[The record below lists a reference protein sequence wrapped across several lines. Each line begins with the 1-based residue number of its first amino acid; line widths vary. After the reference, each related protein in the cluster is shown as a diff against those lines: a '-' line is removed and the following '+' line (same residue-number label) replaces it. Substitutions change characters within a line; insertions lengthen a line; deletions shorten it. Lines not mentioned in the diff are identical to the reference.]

1 MQPGLRLLVCTL
13 LPSVLISQGQIRVG
27 GGTGAPSIMVGSVAG
42 VKEKGKR
49 WKPGWGRAVWE
60 LQGLCGDFGDREG
73 CWQAAP
79 PPTAQGF
86 RLVQP
91 LPGCTRWL
99 RTIPLAPGKSVLGRV
114 AGGRHQGVGEGRA
127 GCVVQIPLLCGIPAH
142 PKPPWG
148 RGCTRP
154 QLP

>member
-1 MQPGLRLLVCTL
+1 M
-13 LPSVLISQGQIRVG
+13 
-27 GGTGAPSIMVGSVAG
+27 MGSVAG

-127 GCVVQIPLLCGIPAH
+127 GCIVQIPLLWYSCSPQATLGQGVHKAPA
-142 PKPPWG
+142 PIAS
-148 RGCTRP
+148 
-154 QLP
+154 LPVPMWC